1 MRRRM
6 QVVFQNPY
14 GSLDPMFS
22 VYRCIEEPLTTH
34 KVGNRRER
42 EQKVA
47 ELLDKVSLPR
57 SAMRRYPNELSGGQR
72 QRVAIA
78 RALALDPEVL
88 ILDEAVS
95 ALDVLVQN
103 QILTLLA
110 GLQRDL
116 GLSYLFITHDLGVVR
131 QTADDVVVMEN
142 GRLVEKGGVDQIFDA
157 PAHDYTRN
165 LIEAVPGLGIELGT
179 GEHL

>member
-1 MRRRM
+1 M
-6 QVVFQNPY
+6 
-14 GSLDPMFS
+14 
-22 VYRCIEEPLTTH
+22 
-34 KVGNRRER
+34 
-42 EQKVA
+42 
-47 ELLDKVSLPR
+47 
-57 SAMRRYPNELSGGQR
+57 
-72 QRVAIA
+72 
-78 RALALDPEVL
+78 
-88 ILDEAVS
+88 
-95 ALDVLVQN
+95 LVQN